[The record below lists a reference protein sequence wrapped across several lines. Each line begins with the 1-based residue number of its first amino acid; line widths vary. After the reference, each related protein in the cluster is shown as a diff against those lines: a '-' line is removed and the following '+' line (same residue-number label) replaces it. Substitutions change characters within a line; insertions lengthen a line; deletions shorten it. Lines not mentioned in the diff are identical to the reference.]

1 MFVFSPYGNDYRT
14 CLTDVKNIRYTVV
27 YMTKPQLSDKLL
39 WVDLEMTGL
48 DPTKDRIL
56 EVAAIVTDWQLDEF
70 AAFETVIHQPD
81 SILDL
86 MDEWCTTQH
95 GASGLTDRVKTSQVS
110 EQAAEEQL
118 IAFAK
123 EHCGDDAKLLLC
135 GNSIHMDRRFI
146 EQQWKAFDSLLHY
159 RMLDVSAWKVVFE
172 GRYKKKFAK
181 PEEHRA
187 LEDIRGSIMELKY
200 YLGKVRP

>member
-1 MFVFSPYGNDYRT
+1 MSKAKV
-14 CLTDVKNIRYTVV
+14 
-27 YMTKPQLSDKLL
+27 SDKLL

-48 DPTKDRIL
+48 DPSKDRIL
-56 EVAAIVTDWQLDEF
+56 EVGAIVTDWQLQEY
-70 AAFETVIHQPD
+70 ATYEAVVHQPD

-95 GASGLTDRVKTSQVS
+95 GASGLTARVQESQLSDHEV
-110 EQAAEEQL
+110 EARL
-118 IAFAK
+118 VAFAK
-123 EHCGDDAKLLLC
+123 EHCGEDAKLLLC

-146 EQQWKAFDSLLHY
+146 EQQWKDFDSLLHY

-172 GRYKKKFAK
+172 GRFGKKFAK

-187 LEDIRGSIMELKY
+187 LGDIRGSIMEIK
-200 YLGKVRP
+200 